1 MQAHSALWVGDFCG
15 VRLSQR
21 ARALRFRP
29 RIRSRHAEGLIGV
42 LVDEDV
48 DVGLAEFAEVADE
61 IISATLYFLGGEKA
75 LGGAQRLEP
84 KFGRNS

>member
-1 MQAHSALWVGDFCG
+1 MQSHSALWVGNFCG

-21 ARALRFRP
+21 ARALRFRL

-48 DVGLAEFAEVADE
+48 DVGLAEEAD
-61 IISATLYFLGGEKA
+61 IDGTLA
-75 LGGAQRLEP
+75 V
-84 KFGRNS
+84 FGTIKKDQVR